1 MKIKKAVIA
10 VAGFGTRFLPA
21 TKVVPKELLSI
32 VDKPVIQYLVEECAS
47 SGIEDIIFVVR
58 EGTQSIADHFDSSRG
73 LEVHLSE
80 NRKEA
85 LLARVRA
92 ISQLANFALVR
103 QTARLPYGNGSPILA
118 AQRFIGDQPF
128 AYLFGDDLVLS
139 ETPCV
144 RQLAN
149 LYEAHGPAAVVAA
162 QDVPRSEINRYGA
175 IALKPGREPLEL
187 ESVVEKPSP
196 ERAPSTLAQ
205 LGRFVLSPK
214 VVDLL
219 LAQKVGPGEELYL
232 TPAIH
237 QLSKTDR
244 VLVHAIEGT
253 WHTTGDP
260 LRFMKANVEYM
271 LRHPEF
277 GPEFAAHLRELA
289 QSGVLSRY

>member
-1 MKIKKAVIA
+1 MKIRKAVIA
-10 VAGFGTRFLPA
+10 VAGYGTRFLPA

-32 VDKPVIQYLVEECAS
+32 VDKPVIQYLVEECAA

-58 EGTQSIADHFDSSRG
+58 EGTQSIADHFDTTRA
-73 LEVHLSE
+73 LEVHLAE

-85 LLARVRA
+85 LLARVRS
-92 ISQLANFALVR
+92 ISELANFALVR

-118 AQRFIGDQPF
+118 ARRFIGDEPF

-144 RQLAN
+144 RQLAR
-149 LYEAHGPAAVVAA
+149 LYEQHGPAAVVAA
-162 QDVPRSEINRYGA
+162 QDVPRAEINRYGA
-175 IALKPGREPLEL
+175 IALKPGRTPLEL
-187 ESVVEKPSP
+187 ESVVEKPEP
-196 ERAPSTLAQ
+196 DKAPSTLAQ

-214 VVDLL
+214 VIDLL
-219 LAQKVGPGEELYL
+219 LAAKVAPGQELYL

-237 QLSKTDR
+237 QLSQTDR
-244 VLVHAIEGT
+244 VLVHSIEGT

-277 GPEFAAHLRELA
+277 GADFAAHLREIA
-289 QSGVLSRY
+289 AKGTLSR

>member
-1 MKIKKAVIA
+1 VRIRKAVIA
-10 VAGFGTRFLPA
+10 VAGYGTRFLPA

-32 VDKPVIQYLVEECAS
+32 VDKPVIQYLVEEAVA
-47 SGIEDIIFVVR
+47 SGIEDVILVVR
-58 EGTQSIADHFDSSRG
+58 EGTQTIADHFDTTRA
-73 LEVHLSE
+73 LEVHLAE
-80 NRKEA
+80 QHKHE
-85 LLARVRA
+85 LLERVKA
-92 ISQLANFALVR
+92 ISEMANFALVR

-118 AQRFIGDQPF
+118 ARRFIGNEPF
-128 AYLFGDDLVLS
+128 AYMFGDDLVLS

-144 RQLAN
+144 RQLTR
-149 LYEAHGPAAVVAA
+149 LYEEHDSPAAVIAA
-162 QDVPRSEINRYGA
+162 QSVPRSEINRYGA
-175 IALKPGREPLEL
+175 IALKEGCDPPEL
-187 ESVVEKPSP
+187 LSVIEKPKP
-196 ERAPSTLAQ
+196 EEAPTTLAQ

-219 LAQKVGPGEELYL
+219 ASAKVAAGEELYL

-237 QLSKTDR
+237 ALSQTDR

-277 GPEFAAHLRELA
+277 GPDFADHLRSLKLGE
-289 QSGVLSRY
+289 